1 MALKV
6 LNGNLKPV
14 SANITTVKPIAPVV
28 TKPIAV
34 KPVQPATP
42 VVTPVS
48 GNSNPSSTGTSVAE
62 RIERVKALF
71 TGQNISPSL
80 ADHSDDERVQ
90 TIAAD
95 AASDMLLDFHDMRD
109 ITGRQFAF
117 KNLTQLSVQQLDTYI
132 EPMRVVN
139 QIVAHH
145 VPTKLT
151 LSPVVMSFDEEGTPL
166 VNGVPFTVPNV
177 EVSFTDNLVRI
188 GWLMVVKRRDIL
200 KGRTNFAVN
209 NNDIFVGSYEVTN
222 PDEEARFALLPSSV
236 DTVLHMDGAGAAVDG
251 AGGIVKIAGGTM
263 PRQLSAFID
272 FRKGS
277 SQTNN
282 LRISGINAYVYLYSI
297 PFTRETNDI
306 ISAAYVADEMDSI
319 ADNLLELI

>member
-6 LNGNLKPV
+6 LNGNLKTVATPV
-14 SANITTVKPIAPVV
+14 SKINGVAVNKEITPVV
-28 TKPIAV
+28 V
-34 KPVQPATP
+34 KPVKP

-48 GNSNPSSTGTSVAE
+48 GNQPNANAGSVSE

-71 TGQNISPSL
+71 TGQHIDTQL
-80 ADHSDDERVQ
+80 GDHSDDTRVQ

-95 AASDMLLDFHDMRD
+95 AASDLLLDFHDMRD

-117 KNLTQLSVQQLDTYI
+117 QNLTQLSVQQLDTYI

-151 LSPVVMSFDEEGTPL
+151 LSPVVMSFDEQGQASVNGTPL
-166 VNGVPFTVPNV
+166 SVPAA
-177 EVSFTDNLVRI
+177 EISFTDSLVRI
-188 GWLMVVKRRDIL
+188 GWLMVIKRRDVL
-200 KGRTNFAVN
+200 KGRTNFSVN
-209 NNDIFVGSYEVTN
+209 NNDIFMASYEVSN

-251 AGGIVKIAGGTM
+251 PNGFVKISGGTM

-277 SQTNN
+277 SQTNK
-282 LRISGINAYVYLYSI
+282 LVVTGINAYVYLYSI

-306 ISAAYVADEMDSI
+306 IAASYVADEMDTI
-319 ADNLLELI
+319 ADHLLELI